1 MAEVTFGFTEID
13 PNMRRDTM
21 NIAEQERNMLTT
33 LLFSFKKKKKKPLAQ
48 SGTALRSAHL
58 IPYRIVLPPTLD
70 MVSEAQSL

>member
-1 MAEVTFGFTEID
+1 MSIT
-13 PNMRRDTM
+13 
-21 NIAEQERNMLTT
+21 EQESNVLAT
-33 LLFSFKKKKKKPLAQ
+33 LLFSFKKEKKVFAQ